1 MGYAGA
7 PPPPEDTQEQSRG
20 MNLGAGSA
28 FDNPAP
34 DSTTKRTLYPPTAP
48 SRPVSSGMVS
58 SSRGGEA
65 GSGART
71 SVPTIG
77 VGGGL
82 GTERSQTPDGP
93 PELRWANKTE
103 QFIMTAAD
111 QHDGTRESRLG
122 RVIRAK
128 HDAGLL
134 KPYNHIKGYA
144 RLLKWMDCNVSA
156 DSRRRILQPLS
167 VFRPAFRAVAQRLTD
182 IDLIYIEEAFER
194 LLLDYDRVFA
204 SQGIPACLWR
214 RTGEIYKA
222 NKEFAELIGVSIDAL
237 REGRLCIYELMAEGT
252 CSTFLGEEPHL
263 PMHLLPIFP
272 AFLLPLFPQ
281 CLCLCYR

>member
-1 MGYAGA
+1 MGYPQGYSH
-7 PPPPEDTQEQSRG
+7 PPSNSASQGSHDQRG
-20 MNLGAGSA
+20 MSLGAGSA
-28 FDNPAP
+28 LDNPAP
-34 DSTTKRTLYPPTAP
+34 DHTRGVFPLQRAA
-48 SRPVSSGMVS
+48 S
-58 SSRGGEA
+58 SSALG
-65 GSGART
+65 RT
-71 SVPTIG
+71 
-77 VGGGL
+77 GGGGR
-82 GTERSQTPDGP
+82 GTRASAPVEKSDGP
-93 PELRWANKTE
+93 PDLPWASKTE

-111 QHDGTRESRLG
+111 QHDGSRELRLG

-167 VFRPAFRAVAQRLTD
+167 VFRPAFRAVAQQLTD

-237 REGRLCIYELMAEGT
+237 REGRLCIYELMAEGASRPSET
-252 CSTFLGEEPHL
+252 
-263 PMHLLPIFP
+263 MM
-272 AFLLPLFPQ
+272 
-281 CLCLCYR
+281 RV